1 MVILYWNLV
10 CWIKM
15 ENKLI
20 WLIFRDSVFWF
31 IFIWKLWFLVV
42 LYRFAVYVIIWM
54 SWKKWVLMC
63 WVLVLINLKNFFV
76 LWKKSCLILCFCL
89 MRIIRCVNN
98 LVFGVKSF
106 LWVKFMMVFIVL
118 VFWLMLMVKL
128 NMFLMILKL
137 VIIMMLC
144 WIGWK
149 NMFDYFVL
157 FCVGCVCG

>member
-1 MVILYWNLV
+1 
-10 CWIKM
+10 M

-20 WLIFRDSVFWF
+20 WSIFRDSVFWF
-31 IFIWKLWFLVV
+31 IFIWKLWFSVV
-42 LYRFAVYVIIWM
+42 LYRFAVYAIIWM

-63 WVLVLINLKNFFV
+63 WVSVSINLKNFFV

-98 LVFGVKSF
+98 SVFGVKSF
-106 LWVKFMMVFIVL
+106 LWVKFTMVFIVS
-118 VFWLMLMVKL
+118 VFWLTLMVKS
-128 NMFLMILKL
+128 NMFLTILKL
-137 VIIMMLC
+137 VIITMLC